1 MGRLFRAW
9 ISDLISSESFLSAC
23 HCCPRSTIPEGQ
35 LQLVWLGSHS
45 QPLARGGQPNHEQW
59 QRGSP
64 GEKWWAVIK
73 ERENRNRPSKNSSAH
88 YTRLGQR
95 HHKMLS
101 WVPWYH
107 AMEGVGMCLT
117 LFPHLFLSSATREKT
132 HWGLRKCP
140 GLTLPWSLTSSHRA
154 SEWGCLPVSVVP
166 AKGVQ

>member
-1 MGRLFRAW
+1 MDRLFRAW

-35 LQLVWLGSHS
+35 LQLVWFGSHS

-64 GEKWWAVIK
+64 GEKWWAVIR
-73 ERENRNRPSKNSSAH
+73 ERGNRNGASKNSSAH
-88 YTRLGQR
+88 CTRLGQR

-101 WVPWYH
+101 WVPWHH
-107 AMEGVGMCLT
+107 AMEGVSTCLT

-132 HWGLRKCP
+132 YWGFRKCP
-140 GLTLPWSLTSSHRA
+140 GLTLPWSLTSSHGA
-154 SEWGCLPVSVVP
+154 SE
-166 AKGVQ
+166 